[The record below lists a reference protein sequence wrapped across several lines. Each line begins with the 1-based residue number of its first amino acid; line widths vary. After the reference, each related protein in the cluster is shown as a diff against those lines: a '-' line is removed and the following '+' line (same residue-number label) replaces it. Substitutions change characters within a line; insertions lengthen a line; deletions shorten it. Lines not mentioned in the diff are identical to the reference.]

1 MVDFIGFFNGDFLVF
16 FFAPN
21 AQGNDLQPQHEKSP
35 PGFAQQKWQQKRHQ
49 RNFGAWAKSPQDIC
63 FETGKS
69 QQPHCEETHEHPIVI
84 SSWHVLKASQA
95 AARREVP
102 GSPTHSEC
110 PSPDRPLGLAQNYS
124 QKTTLLQCWFNW
136 ECWSLYFK
144 HGSSVI
150 VLSIIN
156 LQVYNPV
163 FYALN
168 SIKYP
173 SFMRKSSTII
183 KHIYFP

>member
-84 SSWHVLKASQA
+84 SSWHVLKASPKPQLVA
-95 AARREVP
+95 KCRDPQHIRNVPLLTVRWDWLKITPKKRRFFNAGLIGSAGPCISNMEV
-102 GSPTHSEC
+102 
-110 PSPDRPLGLAQNYS
+110 Q
-124 QKTTLLQCWFNW
+124 
-136 ECWSLYFK
+136 SLF
-144 HGSSVI
+144 
-150 VLSIIN
+150 
-156 LQVYNPV
+156 
-163 FYALN
+163 
-168 SIKYP
+168 
-173 SFMRKSSTII
+173 
-183 KHIYFP
+183 